1 MGGTK
6 SVEETLMTNSKLLA
20 VLVVSLV
27 FGKFAVAEER
37 PNIVLMMVDDLGF
50 SDFGCYGSQIETPN
64 IDSLAENGLRFAQ
77 FYNTAKCH
85 SSRVC
90 LLTGKYCKQA
100 GDEKLDQAI
109 TVAEAMQS
117 TGYFTLMTGKWH
129 LRKQPTKRG
138 FMRYFGHLSGATNFF
153 TGDNTFRLNG
163 EPWSDFGDDF
173 YTTDANTDYAIDFID
188 EALAQQKPFFAYIA
202 HNAPHYPLQAK
213 EADVKKYKGRFD
225 DGWDTIRERRFKKQL
240 QLGLLD
246 SSNCKL
252 SDRPSYIPEWSK
264 LTADEAKWE
273 AARMEVFA
281 AMVDSVDQN
290 VGRLI
295 AHLKDKGVY
304 ENTLILICSDNG
316 ACPFERTR
324 GKDKQPWD
332 PESYWCYDV
341 GWAHAGNT
349 PFRWYKQNQHEGG
362 ISSPLI
368 AHWPEGLKAK
378 LGSITQQPGHL
389 IDLLPTCLDV
399 AGAEM
404 PTELNG
410 KTYEPISGKSLV
422 PILKGQ
428 QREPHDWLYFNFT
441 NNRAIRKGDWK
452 LVSARGG
459 KWELFNLNK
468 DRCELNDLAS
478 AHPDKVKQ
486 LSELWKEVAT
496 NVEKLPPKQTAD
508 IATDAALKTF
518 PPHMHT
524 QREAGPKASPEV
536 LERQKR
542 QRAKQKSK
550 R

>member
-1 MGGTK
+1 MRTPQLIATMILCLGFTAP
-6 SVEETLMTNSKLLA
+6 LA
-20 VLVVSLV
+20 
-27 FGKFAVAEER
+27 ADDR

-64 IDSLAENGLRFAQ
+64 IDQLAEKGLRFAQ

-100 GDEKLDQAI
+100 GDEKLDRAI
-109 TVAEAMQS
+109 TVAEAMRS

-129 LRKQPTKRG
+129 LKKQPTDRG
-138 FMRYFGHLSGATNFF
+138 FTRYFGHLSGATNFF

-163 EPWSDFGDDF
+163 EPWSDFDDDF
-173 YTTDANTDYAIDFID
+173 YTTDANTNYAIQFID
-188 EALAQQKPFFAYIA
+188 EAVENKKPFFAYIA

-213 EADVKKYKGRFD
+213 EEDVKKYDGRFD
-225 DGWDTIRERRFKKQL
+225 DGWDKMRDRRFAKQL
-240 QLGLLD
+240 ELGILD
-246 SSNCKL
+246 SQTAKL
-252 SDRPSYIPEWSK
+252 STRPDYIPEWSK

-273 AARMEVFA
+273 TDRMEVFA
-281 AMVDSVDQN
+281 AMVDCVDQN
-290 VGRLI
+290 VGRLVD
-295 AHLKDKGVY
+295 HLKRKGVY

-324 GKDKQPWD
+324 GKNKKPWD

-368 AHWPEGLKAK
+368 AHWPNGLTAK
-378 LGSITQQPGHL
+378 QGSVTQQPGHL

-399 AGAEM
+399 ANAEM
-404 PTELNG
+404 PTELDG
-410 KTYEPISGKSLV
+410 KTYEPISGKSLL
-422 PILKGQ
+422 PILHGEK
-428 QREPHDWLYFNFT
+428 RNPHDYLYFSFQ

-459 KWELFNLNK
+459 RWELFDISK
-468 DRCELNDLAS
+468 DRCELNDLAETH
-478 AHPDKVKQ
+478 ADKVAE
-486 LSELWKEVAT
+486 LSELWTDVAT
-496 NVEKLPPKQTAD
+496 NVEKLGPKKTTA
-508 IATDAALKTF
+508 IPSDAPLKTF
-518 PPHMHT
+518 PPQLH
-524 QREAGPKASPEV
+524 
-536 LERQKR
+536 
-542 QRAKQKSK
+542 
-550 R
+550 